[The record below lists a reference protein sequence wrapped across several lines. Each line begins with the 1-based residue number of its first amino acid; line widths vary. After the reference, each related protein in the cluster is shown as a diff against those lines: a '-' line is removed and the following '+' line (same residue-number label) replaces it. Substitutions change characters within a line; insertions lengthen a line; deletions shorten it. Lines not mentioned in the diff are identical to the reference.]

1 MTKEQEQQQKIMMWM
16 MPFLFPIMLYSGP
29 SGLNLYILTST
40 LIGIWES
47 KRIRDHIKQQ
57 DEAEAQQR
65 VIIDAKP
72 TRGSRDTKKRTVE
85 EPKKGIAGWL
95 ANLQDRAEQIRREA
109 ERKGK

>member
-1 MTKEQEQQQKIMMWM
+1 M
-16 MPFLFPIMLYSGP
+16 
-29 SGLNLYILTST
+29 TST

-57 DEAEAQQR
+57 EENEAQQR

-72 TRGSRDTKKRTVE
+72 TRGSRDTKKRTATE

-109 ERKGK
+109 ERKGKS